1 MLTFLADVVQ
11 CVFTQQVDIET
22 VFVSTH
28 SRLFVFAGFVVTVF
42 VVLTVFNVETVG
54 SGKSQAFHDLHIDR
68 GIGLQVIVFFETFF
82 GIHQ

>member
-28 SRLFVFAGFVVTVF
+28 SRLFVFAGFVVT
-42 VVLTVFNVETVG
+42 TVFNVETVG